1 MTRINLMLPLLQLT
15 HNTNNPEI
23 ITDALR
29 LSYPEMQISNI
40 LWVPSGN
47 KDENGQE
54 QYECVVRV
62 A

>member
-1 MTRINLMLPLLQLT
+1 MLPLLQLT